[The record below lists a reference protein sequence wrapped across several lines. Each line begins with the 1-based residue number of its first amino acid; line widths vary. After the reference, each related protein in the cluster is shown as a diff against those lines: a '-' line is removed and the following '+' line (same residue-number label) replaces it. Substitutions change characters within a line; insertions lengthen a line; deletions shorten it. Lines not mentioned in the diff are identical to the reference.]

1 MTVSTTHGLRERFTV
16 WVVRWIVDG
25 MNVIG
30 SRPDGWWK
38 DRDRAMATLVEA
50 LDRWASGQGET
61 VTVVFERPPSTAIKS
76 SVVEIAHAPRA
87 AANSADDEIVRLVAA
102 DPVPHDIRVVTS
114 DRALTE
120 RVRSLGASVQRSES
134 FRDLIEPR
142 NR

>member
-1 MTVSTTHGLRERFTV
+1 M

-38 DRDRAMATLVEA
+38 DRNGAMVTLVER
-50 LDRWASGQGET
+50 LNRWALRHGET
-61 VTVVFERPPSTAIKS
+61 VTVVFERPPSSAITS
-76 SVVEIAHAPRA
+76 SVIEIAHAPRA

-102 DPVPHDIRVVTS
+102 DAAPHDIRVVTS
-114 DRALTE
+114 DRALTD

-134 FRDLIEPR
+134 FRDLVDPR
-142 NR
+142 DR